1 MLFPKDILLLV
12 ILCVCWETGDTSCR
26 IECDQSQ
33 IGLTEPTCY
42 LRDDG
47 TNTECSISVSSSS
60 TAIRTLGS
68 FDKLTIMLDLQT
80 RVRELYIYNYIDNNK
95 LKVNT
100 FKFHT
105 ELTSLTLYY
114 GNTRIHPGM
123 FLLLPNLKYLALSSV
138 YFVYFPYFAHTN
150 RFLTYLY
157 IYIFNISSTSP
168 HILTRDHVSG
178 LSQLEYLFLYPTPY
192 INTTEQSFSGL
203 TGLTYLYT
211 GYLNIPNP
219 INTLSPLV
227 RLKGLYI
234 HYSRLTDISFLTQ
247 TPFLYRLTRLG
258 FDHNLITQ
266 IPAGIFSNY
275 ANLAYLSL
283 YNNSLIQLESEAF
296 KRLSNLEILFL
307 NSNPIQNLSL
317 TAFKGLESLR
327 VLSLQDTSLTSL
339 SSRMFEYLPS
349 LVDIWLRSTPLHCN
363 CSLQWIPKVHHSFNF
378 YLSNAVCASPSEH
391 RSKLATDPSI
401 YTECIQDLSYQCFNR
416 SVSCPT
422 ASYCQD
428 TLDTYTC
435 VCEQEGYTFIRNLNK
450 CVSSEDINNLLQKLN
465 TNTSPTATCP
475 SCATCP
481 ASATCPSC
489 HTTTYAT
496 CPSCPTTTYATC
508 TSCTTSAT
516 CASCAS
522 CPSCPAVATNAVTRG
537 QPCKCPTNCP

>member
-1 MLFPKDILLLV
+1 MLLPKDILLLV
-12 ILCVCWETGDTSCR
+12 ILCACWETGDTSCQ
-26 IECDQSQ
+26 IECEQSQ

-47 TNTECSISVSSSS
+47 TNTECSISVSSSD

-114 GNTRIHPGM
+114 GNTRIHPVM

-157 IYIFNISSTSP
+157 IYIFDISSPSP

-178 LSQLEYLFLYPTPY
+178 LSQLKYLFLYPTQY

-203 TGLTYLYT
+203 TALTYLYT

-219 INTLSPLV
+219 ITTLSPLV

-234 HYSRLTDISFLTQ
+234 HYSRMTDISFLTQ

-317 TAFKGLESLR
+317 TAFKGLESLSS
-327 VLSLQDTSLTSL
+327 LSLQDTSLTSL

-349 LVDIWLRSTPLHCN
+349 LVDIWLYNVPLHCN
-363 CSLQWIPKVHHSFNF
+363 CSLQWIPKVHHSFSL
-378 YLSNAVCASPSEH
+378 YLSNALCVSPSEH
-391 RSKLATDPSI
+391 RNKLATDPSI

-416 SVSCPT
+416 SVSCP
-422 ASYCQD
+422 AGSYCQD

-450 CVSSEDINNLLQKLN
+450 CVSSGDINNGLQKLN
-465 TNTSPTATCP
+465 TNTCATCANYATCP
-475 SCATCP
+475 SCATYATCP
-481 ASATCPSC
+481 SCTTSATCPSC
-489 HTTTYAT
+489 TTSATCPSCTTSAT
-496 CPSCPTTTYATC
+496 CPSCPT
-508 TSCTTSAT
+508 
-516 CASCAS
+516 
-522 CPSCPAVATNAVTRG
+522 VATSSVTRA
-537 QPCKCPTNCP
+537 QPCKCPTDRP

>member
-26 IECDQSQ
+26 VECEQSQ

-47 TNTECSISVSSSS
+47 TNIGCITFVSSSN

-68 FDKLTIMLDLQT
+68 FDKLNIMLDLQT

-114 GNTRIHPGM
+114 GSIQINSGM
-123 FLLLPNLKYLALSSV
+123 FFLLPNLKHLHMQSV
-138 YFVYFPYFAHTN
+138 YFVYFPYFAHAN

-157 IYIFNISSTSP
+157 IYQFDIPSTSP
-168 HILTRDHVSG
+168 HILTRDHISG
-178 LSQLEYLFLYPTPY
+178 LSQLKLLWIYPTQH
-192 INTTEQSFSGL
+192 ITASDQSFSGL
-203 TGLTYLYT
+203 TALTLLYT
-211 GYLNIPNP
+211 KNLNIPNP

-227 RLKGLYI
+227 RLRRLYI
-234 HYSRLTDISFLTQ
+234 YISGLTDISFLTQ
-247 TPFLYRLTRLG
+247 TPFLYGLTILDLG
-258 FDHNLITQ
+258 YKLITQ
-266 IPAGIFSNY
+266 IPAGTFYNY
-275 ANLAYLSL
+275 ANLVRLSL
-283 YNNSLIQLESEAF
+283 SHNSLIQLESEVF
-296 KRLSNLEILFL
+296 KGLSNLELLYL
-307 NSNPIQNLSL
+307 NGSLIQNISL
-317 TAFKGLESLR
+317 TAFKGLESLSS
-327 VLSLQDTSLTSL
+327 LSLYYTSLTSL

-349 LVDIWLRSTPLHCN
+349 LTYIGLYSAPLHCD
-363 CSLQWIPKVHHSFNF
+363 CSLQWIPKVHSFNLR
-378 YLSNAVCASPSEH
+378 LSRAVCVSPLEH

-422 ASYCQD
+422 GSYCQD

-450 CVSSEDINNLLQKLN
+450 CVSSEDISNGLQKLN
-465 TNTSPTATCP
+465 TNT
-475 SCATCP
+475 CAT
-481 ASATCPSC
+481 S
-489 HTTTYAT
+489 AT
-496 CPSCPTTTYATC
+496 CPSCPTTTSANC
-508 TSCTTSAT
+508 PSCPSCATSAT
-516 CASCAS
+516 C
-522 CPSCPAVATNAVTRG
+522 PSCPTVATSAVTRS
-537 QPCKCPTNCP
+537 QPCKCPTDRP